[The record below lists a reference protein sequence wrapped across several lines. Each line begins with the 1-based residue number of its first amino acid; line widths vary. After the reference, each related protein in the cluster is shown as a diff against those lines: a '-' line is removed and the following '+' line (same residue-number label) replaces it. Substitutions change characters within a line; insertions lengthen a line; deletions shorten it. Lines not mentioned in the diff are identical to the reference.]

1 MSILPDPSFYSR
13 IGRLSSIIF
22 ILPASMGVGWILGYY
37 VVDHYLAT
45 YPWGTVILI
54 LLGAGAG
61 LYEIMK
67 ILTLDQQN
75 KSDSRG

>member
-1 MSILPDPSFYSR
+1 MPDSSFYSR

-22 ILPASMGVGWILGYY
+22 VLPASMGVGWIVGYY

-45 YPWGTVILI
+45 YPWGTVSLI

-67 ILTLDQQN
+67 ILAFEQQN
-75 KSDSRG
+75 KSDSR